1 MDLLERMQKL
11 KEQQEIKSQEEIS
24 PEEVKKIPKK
34 IEIKK
39 ISPEVRLIE
48 DEIDILTKS
57 IELAPKKLT
66 IGFKPLISIRKL
78 MAVREMFNL
87 KAPKPVN
94 KENLSKL
101 LIKALKTV

>member
-1 MDLLERMQKL
+1 LVDFSKY
-11 KEQQEIKSQEEIS
+11 KKSQEEIS
-24 PEEVKKIPKK
+24 PEVKKTEK
-34 IEIKK
+34 ISEK

-48 DEIDILTKS
+48 DDLDILTKS

-94 KENLSKL
+94 KENLAKL

>member
-11 KEQQEIKSQEEIS
+11 KKSQEEI
-24 PEEVKKIPKK
+24 PPEVKKIPKIDLK
-34 IEIKK
+34 PTKNDK
-39 ISPEVRLIE
+39 LIE
-48 DEIDILTKS
+48 SEENEIDILTKS

-66 IGFKPLISIRKL
+66 IGFKPLITIRKL

-87 KAPKPVN
+87 KAPKKVN
-94 KENLSKL
+94 KENLAEL